1 MFKTERKKV
10 NKQTYIVTDYMY
22 NDDNVGINLK
32 TLSECKTSKKQIIPC
47 IPISY
52 SENSFSSSSNSVKIE
67 SNISLDKE
75 ENILANFNIEYPDKT
90 EHKYV
95 KFEDQ
100 VFANDMINTC
110 ILDKKD
116 VKDIQCYKNA
126 INSTIEE
133 VKNNSLAQNILIK
146 TKEMNYKCYIYT
158 DELVFLGVANR
169 LLENSVNGS
178 YVLGEYCGKKLTDFI
193 DEYGNTIKIVIDICI
208 NKDITL
214 QLKGVELVQ
223 AINSTMGY
231 AIVNVSNAR
240 VVRINNTHNDI
251 NYKIPEGFILPEY
264 KPAFNYDNYYEAFLT
279 GNSPHN
285 IEKFYKLNKPS
296 TNPTI
301 NINKYLI
308 W

>member
-1 MFKTERKKV
+1 MLKVERKKV

-32 TLSECKTSKKQIIPC
+32 TLSECKTSRKQTIPC

-52 SENSFSSSSNSVKIE
+52 SENSFSGSSSSVKIE
-67 SNISLDKE
+67 SNIGLDKDD
-75 ENILANFNIEYPDKT
+75 NVLANFNIEYPDKT

-95 KFEDQ
+95 RLEDQ

-116 VKDIQCYKNA
+116 IKDIKCYKVA
-126 INSTIEE
+126 ISNTLEE
-133 VKNNSLAQNILIK
+133 IKNNSLEQNILIK
-146 TKEMNYKCYIYT
+146 TKEMNYKCYVYT
-158 DELVFLGVANR
+158 DDLVFLGVANR
-169 LLENSVNGS
+169 LLENANNT

-193 DEYGNTIKIVIDICI
+193 DEYGDATKLVIDICI
-208 NKDITL
+208 NNDITL
-214 QLKGVELVQ
+214 QLKGIELVN
-223 AINSTMGY
+223 ATDSTMGY
-231 AIVNVSNAR
+231 ATINTSSAR
-240 VVRINNTHNDI
+240 VVRINNTHDDI
-251 NYKIPEGFILPEY
+251 NFKMPEEFVLPEY
-264 KPAFNYDNYYEAFLT
+264 KSNYNYENYYENFLI
-279 GNSPHN
+279 GNSPSN
-285 IEKFYKLNKPS
+285 IERFYKMNKPS